1 MLAVGTRHGVH
12 LIDAA
17 TGNVRWEVEGGQ
29 ESRATMSPDGRF
41 VASVSRSEEY
51 WKLWNAASGVLCMTG
66 ARQRNRN
73 VQLPSDHERI
83 PRVPRSRMLSTSAHC
98 GIGCGGILAVRT
110 EACHR
115 RLGPRSG
122 PFGS

>member
-41 VASVSRSEEY
+41 VASVSRFEEY
-51 WKLWNAASGVLCMTG
+51 WKLWDAASGVLCMTG
-66 ARQRNRN
+66 ARK
-73 VQLPSDHERI
+73 H
-83 PRVPRSRMLSTSAHC
+83 
-98 GIGCGGILAVRT
+98 
-110 EACHR
+110 
-115 RLGPRSG
+115 
-122 PFGS
+122 